1 MRKLKL
7 EQFLLLLLR
16 IIIIIVLVISFAGL
30 IIYNLPASF
39 FKSHSQTNLVIVLD
53 TSASMN
59 LNYFGK
65 PLFSNAKEFIYDYT
79 QNFTDKDQI
88 IILSTDRVPV
98 MLYNGN
104 ISNLR
109 KNLDKIK
116 PNDNRAYINNSLDY
130 AIKILKNSTLTNK
143 EILLISDYQKISFTS
158 EIIPK
163 QDNIDIY
170 SSKISDEVNVSQVT
184 NVGIES
190 VELSSTQKP
199 NQKELKITLVNRS
212 KKVATVD
219 IKVAKPER
227 IIEQTVTIQS
237 NSSEVLH
244 FQINI
249 PENTEQYLEVSITN
263 DDLEADN
270 KYFKIYKPSKQFII
284 PLLVRND
291 SDKFLKLAMDPFP
304 ENPGKSPFGYSNISP
319 DEIPDLKYKFFIC
332 LNPMDF
338 LDSIEILSTF
348 INSGGE
354 MICFL
359 SGETEKK
366 TFNEKFSNIF
376 NLRIEEIINAQQKA
390 LKINFV
396 DTSFPPFEFMRH
408 KENGSLDQ
416 VDYYQLISFQKSDS
430 IISLA
435 NASGKIVIAT
445 GKKAPGK
452 IIIMGFSPDRSMS
465 NLPLKPIFLPFIH
478 NLLDFK
484 TSEFKKAG
492 RIEFNISEDILIKLK
507 DTYKENINLIGK
519 NLNLNLSDSV
529 KYLKNGVF
537 VRIPELKSIGFYTL
551 QYETINEDERHVFT
565 INYDKEESKLNYISK
580 QEMKKIIPQI
590 NFISKNDFIQR
601 DSGSE
606 RTGRKDLTRL
616 FLIILFTLLLIEL
629 IFSNYIS
636 KQEKLTQNKK

>member
-16 IIIIIVLVISFAGL
+16 IIIIIILVISFAGL

-39 FKSHSQTNLVIVLD
+39 FKSHAQTNLVIVLD

-88 IILSTDRVPV
+88 IILSTDRIPV

-109 KNLDKIK
+109 KELDKIE
-116 PNDNRAYINNSLDY
+116 PNDNRANINNAIEY
-130 AIKILKNSTLTNK
+130 AIKISKNSTLTNK
-143 EILLISDYQKISFTS
+143 EILILSDYQKISLTS
-158 EIIPK
+158 ENIKKP
-163 QDNIDIY
+163 DNIKIY

-190 VELSSTQKP
+190 VELNSTQVS
-199 NQKELKITLVNRS
+199 NQKELTIILVNRS
-212 KKVATVD
+212 KKMAAVD
-219 IKVAKPER
+219 IKVSKPEK
-227 IIEQTVTIQS
+227 IIEQSVTVQG
-237 NSSEVLH
+237 NSTEAFH

-249 PENTEQYLEVSITN
+249 PDNTEQYLEVSITN

-291 SDKFLKLAMDPFP
+291 SEEFLKLAIDPFP
-304 ENPGKSPFGYSNISP
+304 DNPGKSPFGYSVIAP
-319 DEIPDLKYKFFIC
+319 DEIQDLKYKFFIC

-354 MICFL
+354 IICFL
-359 SGETEKK
+359 SGDTEKK
-366 TFNEKFSNIF
+366 TFNDKFSNIF

-396 DTSFPPFEFMRH
+396 DTSLPPFAFMKN

-416 VDYYQLISFQKSDS
+416 VDFFQLISFQKSDN
-430 IISLA
+430 IINLA
-435 NASGKIVIAT
+435 NASGDTVIVT

-452 IIIMGFSPDRSMS
+452 IIVMGFSPDRSMS

-484 TSEFKKAG
+484 TSEFKKAE
-492 RIEFNISEDILIKLK
+492 RIEFNISEHILIKLK
-507 DTYKENINLIGK
+507 DSYKENINLIGN

-529 KYLKNGVF
+529 KYQKKGVF
-537 VRIPELKSIGFYTL
+537 VRIPELKTLGFYTL
-551 QYETINEDERHVFT
+551 QYETSNEEERHVFT
-565 INYDKEESKLNYISK
+565 INHDKEESKLNYMSK
-580 QEMKKIIPQI
+580 QEIKRIIHQI
-590 NFISKNDFIQR
+590 NFISKNDFIRR
-601 DSGSE
+601 DSGQE

-616 FLIILFTLLLIEL
+616 FLIVLFTLLVIEL

-636 KQEKLTQNKK
+636 KQEKITQTK